1 MFTRN
6 VDTGKWSNQK
16 ETLNKDYYD
25 SLKQDLDKVKLY
37 SKCLSGSTYLPINN
51 LDDIYDVMK
60 FTKIGYYPNFP
71 GSILNPP
78 ALGPQLQIDS
88 SNSDEIY
95 TKYLKE
101 NAFTIKN
108 LFTPTKLIKDQLKN
122 YLYVD
127 AATTVSLTNLGQ
139 QVVGLQIDDVVLLE
153 GHRVLVKNQT
163 TEIVLSVSVDAEEYF
178 TNTILTSNY
187 YEVDNDGTNITYFY
201 YNNQNGI
208 YEYTNNTL
216 VKTADL
222 DLYEDAYRYSVAVK
236 LGTTNR
242 EKQFHLSRLKNGYY
256 PLISENQNIEFK
268 ENHNWVLRNRVDYNN
283 VYDINYYD
291 IINHATQSFYDV
303 NTGFTFSVPQRTIA
317 VGEFGIIIN
326 NQDKLNSSFTYSN
339 SSVISNKYKVNL
351 RSITETTKYYWS
363 CGDEGTILR
372 ISKVD
377 YSIKRILID
386 ETSNFTS
393 ISFYQDLN
401 GLAVGDYNTIY
412 YTNDG
417 GLNWS
422 KLTFSQFDNYSYNKV
437 IYANYNQAYVAG
449 DNGVFLELSYS
460 LNNWIAYKRKIIKKI
475 DEIDE
480 VVLFEDINSMTLT
493 NWTNIKSSSYVDDL
507 TSVDFA
513 NNLYFNYSLMGE
525 TLQIT
530 IDNKYFSNSTFS
542 NQSQLMIALEI
553 EQSGSIVYTN
563 SNFNIAPAQDTTYDF
578 YHYIQAST
586 TYEKLVFTCSLPLT
600 NGNISIDSFTVSAQI
615 FYDYDGLTD
624 GINPG
629 IIQSNKEFKM
639 QPVEGSLILLA
650 SNYNNLVCYD
660 VNSIFTPS
668 QQQFVYASFSQNYSD
683 LRVVERNK
691 NTQYGYFASDKV
703 YQFNLSDFT
712 KLTSTVSNMI
722 SVSVSEVVDLYPNIL
737 LSSDTNLYLAGN
749 NALLKTND
757 YLSSNFY
764 ELDPTFNERI
774 KSRMVFL
781 DYDIAS
787 KLNFFDDN
795 GNYRVPDSITLTQS
809 QVNLLNSGTSSFT
822 FTSKTG
828 ELSWMDYYKDS
839 EKTFAYYT
847 SMNDANKVEFSTTF
861 KFYDLTT
868 SSDSLHRTDIVTYS
882 NIEVN
887 TEVSEIIKLVPSILS
902 STASRYFQNS
912 TPIASNFLPTN
923 NSSSQPYKI
932 WAYRD
937 ILVFSQTF
945 DITSNNIDTLPQVG
959 DIVRLTSDVID
970 CNLLINRIEVFEYTT
985 SNSTTRLRMSAGQF
999 PPVTI
1004 NTTKRYDV
1012 YMYCYSE
1019 FNETIIKNLTKSTAV
1034 ISLTYLNRYTSSD
1047 TLISNLDNHFLG
1059 LAYKFE
1065 ISDNDLIITPRFNN
1079 KTAYYNLQARFNL
1092 ISQSSNFTSDLSYK
1106 ESFLDFGYSPTYNIF
1121 DYLNKVD
1128 PDIFTS
1134 DKIFSILPEFTNLV
1148 GNDSN
1153 TFTDSNIFVDPS
1165 VGVQTGTYS
1174 WYRNGTNQLIFGSDY
1189 KNHWDSLLL
1198 HTFVDIT
1205 FRSTTDGDVINTRL
1219 LITNKYYD
1227 SNLGGYVMEFHRK
1240 FELPGSFSVF
1250 ELDIR
1255 SRNELLEISQDLQLL
1270 NNIQRTQKNKTV
1282 QYLNTFS
1289 TLENELKTKFSTD
1302 SYFKALVSDY
1312 SIRKYISSIIYVDY
1326 DYQLS
1331 MNILNL
1337 EKELVYNVTS
1347 VDSSSSYWNGYDE
1360 PIKGEPNRLILNIG
1374 ENELQPGDLI
1384 YLISG
1389 TSSVFNLSNVLGLQT
1404 VISNEGPT
1412 KISTSKYYYSFDYLG
1427 EVDNVQVKFIKKDP
1441 FFNYQNIDLFN
1452 LGVDKNVTRSI
1463 EIMPEN
1469 FKLTGSTYSLV
1480 DLDLTKYKF
1489 EFVDGLSLDEVN
1501 QNFSWLLEAEIS
1513 NAVIGRDKNGLVW
1526 YSGIWRCGRWFGGTW
1541 YSGRWVSGDWY
1552 EGTWKSYNTKYKVIS
1567 VEVDTSYIDNTASR
1581 WFNGRWFDGTWEGG
1595 TWYNGRRYAGDWN
1608 TGNWYNGIW
1617 NDGLWKDGNFEGGV
1631 WVQGTWEKGIFN
1643 CNSKPAYWLY
1653 GTFKSGDFENGIW
1666 YNGLFGN
1673 DQQILTRFGTKAS
1686 NSRTANWHGG
1696 RWVDG
1701 EFHSFLNVDSE
1712 SGETLVS
1719 DIHKYSIWRTGIWLK
1734 GKFYGGIAYNVD
1746 FRSGDWLGGILEEI
1760 QVIGVNQIYPNTSST
1775 NSIVLNGIFKFN
1787 TGDII
1792 WIIDDYTDQAYAN
1805 LGNNENPLSYR
1816 IIQILEDSVLERTTL
1831 YLNYDLSQLG
1841 VDNTIGSIDN
1851 VGYETGL
1858 RVVSHFKGAH
1868 WYSGIW
1874 TNGIFDGDQ
1883 FDSGIWYNGVFKSG
1897 SWGN

>member
-60 FTKIGYYPNFP
+60 FTKIGYYPVFS
-71 GSILNPP
+71 GSTLNVPV
-78 ALGPQLQIDS
+78 LGPQLPIDS
-88 SNSDEIY
+88 NNSDEIY

-163 TEIVLSVSVDAEEYF
+163 TEIVLSVSVDAEDYF

-216 VKTADL
+216 VKTTDL

-326 NQDKLNSSFTYSN
+326 NQDKLNSSFTFSN

-542 NQSQLMIALEI
+542 NQSQLMVALEI
-553 EQSGSIVYTN
+553 EQSGSVIYTN
-563 SNFNIAPAQDTTYDF
+563 YNFNIVPPDQNTTYDF

-600 NGNISIDSFTVSAQI
+600 NGNISIDSFTVSAKI

-624 GINPG
+624 TVYTIGIQ
-629 IIQSNKEFKM
+629 QSNKEFKM

-660 VNSIFTPS
+660 INSIFTPS

-712 KLTSTVSNMI
+712 KLTSTVSNLI
-722 SVSVSEVVDLYPNIL
+722 SVGVSEVVDLYPNVL
-737 LSSDTNLYLAGN
+737 LSTDSNLYLAGN

-764 ELDPTFNERI
+764 ELDPTFNDRI
-774 KSRMVFL
+774 KSKMLFL

-809 QVNLLNSGTSSFT
+809 QVDTLNSGTSSFT

-828 ELSWMDYYKDS
+828 ELSWLDYYKDS

-861 KFYDLTT
+861 KYFNLVGSTQETRLDF
-868 SSDSLHRTDIVTYS
+868 VTYS
-882 NIEVN
+882 G
-887 TEVSEIIKLVPSILS
+887 SEIVTDDNKVSQLAPSIKS
-902 STASRYFQNS
+902 SIFGSADPRYFEGLI
-912 TPIASNFLPTN
+912 PISSSFLPL
-923 NSSSQPYKI
+923 NSERIFAYKGI
-932 WAYRD
+932 IIFR
-937 ILVFSQTF
+937 QTIYI
-945 DITSNNIDTLPQVG
+945 DQSNVLCLPEKG
-959 DIVRLTSDVID
+959 DIIRLESDVIE
-970 CNLLINRIEVFEYTT
+970 CNLMINRVEAFKFTVANSNIKTRQT
-985 SNSTTRLRMSAGQF
+985 SF
-999 PPVTI
+999 PPTI
-1004 NTTKRYDV
+1004 FPANDRYDI
-1012 YMYCYSE
+1012 YLYCYSE
-1019 FNETIIKNLTKSTAV
+1019 FNDTIIKNLSKSTNL
-1034 ISLTYLNRYTSSD
+1034 ITITYLNRYTSSD
-1047 TLISNLDNHFLG
+1047 TLITNINNHFLS

-1065 ISDNDLIITPRFNN
+1065 KTQNDLIITPRFNN
-1079 KTAYYNLQARFNL
+1079 KTAYYNLQSKVSIFNQGANYESEL
-1092 ISQSSNFTSDLSYK
+1092 NYK
-1106 ESFLDFGYSPTYNIF
+1106 ESFLNFGYSPTYNIY

-1128 PDIFTS
+1128 SVTFNS
-1134 DKIFSILPEFTNLV
+1134 DKIFTILPEFTNLL
-1148 GNDSN
+1148 GNNGNSFDSN
-1153 TFTDSNIFVDPS
+1153 NIFIDPS
-1165 VGVQTGTYS
+1165 IGLQTGTNS
-1174 WYRNGTNQLIFGSDY
+1174 WYRNGTNQIIFGSELKD
-1189 KNHWDSLLL
+1189 HWNSLLL
-1198 HTFVDIT
+1198 NTFVDIK
-1205 FRSTTDGDVINTRL
+1205 FKSIDDGDITNTRL
-1219 LITNKYYD
+1219 LIIDKYYD
-1227 SNLGGYVMEFHRK
+1227 TTINGYVMIFHKKIEIPGNFMVYEF
-1240 FELPGSFSVF
+1240 
-1250 ELDIR
+1250 DIR
-1255 SRNELLEISQDLQLL
+1255 SRNKLSEISDDLNLL
-1270 NNIQRTQKNKTV
+1270 NNIQRSFKNKSV
-1282 QYLNTFS
+1282 QYLNSFL
-1289 TLENELKTKFSTD
+1289 TLESELSSKFSTD
-1302 SYFKALVSDY
+1302 SYFKVLASDY
-1312 SIRKYISSIIYVDY
+1312 AIRKYISSIIYVDSN
-1326 DYQLS
+1326 YQLS
-1331 MNILNL
+1331 MNILNI
-1337 EKELVYNVTS
+1337 EKEIVYNISEVG
-1347 VDSSSSYWNGYDE
+1347 SSGLVEGESS
-1360 PIKGEPNRLILNIG
+1360 RLLLTIG
-1374 ENELQPGDLI
+1374 TNELQVGDLI
-1384 YLISG
+1384 YVISG
-1389 TSSVFNLSNVLGLQT
+1389 TGSNLSQSYFGLQT
-1404 VISNEGPT
+1404 VISIENSST
-1412 KISTSKYYYSFDYLG
+1412 ITTSKFGMYSG
-1427 EVDNVQVKFIKKDP
+1427 PATGQVKFIKKDP
-1441 FFNYQNIDLFN
+1441 FFNYQNIDLFD
-1452 LGVDKNVTRSI
+1452 LGIDKNVTRSI
-1463 EIMPEN
+1463 EILPEN
-1469 FKLTGSTYSLV
+1469 SRMTGSTYSLI
-1480 DLDLTKYKF
+1480 DLNLSKYKF
-1489 EFVDGLSLDEVN
+1489 ELVDGLSLDEIN
-1501 QNFSWLLEAEIS
+1501 QSFSWLLEAEIS

-1526 YSGIWRCGRWFGGTW
+1526 YSGTWKCGRWFGGTW
-1541 YSGRWVSGDWY
+1541 VSGRWISGDWY
-1552 EGTWKSYNTKYKVIS
+1552 DGNWKSFNTSYKVTS
-1567 VEVDTSYIDNTASR
+1567 VKIDTSYVDNTASR
-1581 WFNGRWFDGTWEGG
+1581 WYNGRWFNGTWEGG
-1595 TWYNGRRYAGDWN
+1595 TWYNGRRYSGDWLQ
-1608 TGNWYNGIW
+1608 GNWYNGIW
-1617 NDGLWKDGNFEGGV
+1617 NNGHWFDGNFEGGI
-1631 WVQGTWEKGIFN
+1631 WVEGTWEKGILN

-1653 GTFKSGDFENGIW
+1653 GSFKSGDFENGIW

-1734 GKFYGGIAYNVD
+1734 GKFYGGIAYNID

-1775 NSIVLNGIFKFN
+1775 NSIVVNGIFKFN
-1787 TGDII
+1787 TGDVI
-1792 WIIDDYTDQAYAN
+1792 WIIDDYTNQAYAN

-1841 VDNTIGSIDN
+1841 VDNAIGLVDN

-1883 FDSGIWYNGVFKSG
+1883 FDSGIWYNGVFNSG